1 MSEIDNERKGKAKG
15 KYPEEF
21 QKDLDIV
28 AQNVKRIR
36 LEKGMRVSEV
46 SAKSGVSQ
54 STIYSIE
61 RGETDMFFNKL
72 CAIDYSRAKATVLP
86 RWFTPPLSL
95 MFTGC
100 VG

>member
-72 CAIDYSRAKATVLP
+72 CAIAYTLDV
-86 RWFTPPLSL
+86 SL
-95 MFTGC
+95 IDILRGL
-100 VG
+100 